1 MSCLQDSKFIVH
13 YFFVEIISNT
23 LIKKLVFLLV
33 LMFAGNAA
41 LVGQHQSYILFNGTV
56 ITPNYTSFSNPKKG
70 MAYFK
75 FDDQYIVEL
84 PSIKYIEYDTL
95 RYRLSGLFKGNIQYQ
110 NRTINGSRI
119 DIYRQEYKKTKRS
132 PFKNRE
138 SNKVEYFFEKDED
151 LFKVITYNHLKWAVY
166 DDHESLS
173 HLRKANKY
181 RWIQFASVAIATF
194 SAITAIQQE
203 DFRSPMV
210 LVSVSLLSLIP
221 VSLAQKPKRR
231 ILYETIDIYNRPR

>member
-1 MSCLQDSKFIVH
+1 M
-13 YFFVEIISNT
+13 
-23 LIKKLVFLLV
+23 LV
-33 LMFAGNAA
+33 LVFAGNAT
-41 LVGQHQSYILFNGTV
+41 LVAQSQSYILFNGTV

-110 NRTINGSRI
+110 KRTLDGSRM
-119 DIYRQEYKKTKRS
+119 DIYRQEYKKVKRS

-151 LFKVITYNHLKWAVY
+151 LFKVITYNHLKWAIY
-166 DDHESLS
+166 DDQESLS

-181 RWIQFASVAIATF
+181 RWIQFASGVIGTF
-194 SAITAIQQE
+194 AAITAIQQE

-221 VSLAQKPKRR
+221 VTLAQKPKRR